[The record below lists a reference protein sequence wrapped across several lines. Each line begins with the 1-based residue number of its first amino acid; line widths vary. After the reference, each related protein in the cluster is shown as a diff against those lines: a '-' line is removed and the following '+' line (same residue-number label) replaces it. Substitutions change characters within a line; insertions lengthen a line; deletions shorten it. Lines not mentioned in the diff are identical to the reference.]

1 MKRFPPLRPFRM
13 TMPLMGLMLTSLV
26 WAQSRPVPP
35 TRAPDGPG
43 APRFQVAGAKR
54 GQAELRGAPGTNP
67 PVDAMGDWLIGPDY
81 VPAPELA
88 VVEGVPQGR
97 IVEFVMDSEDSAFYP
112 GIAREV
118 FGTVDPANPRTL
130 IVESFP
136 QRYQRLV
143 TVYVPAQYEAGTAAP
158 FIVYHDG
165 PKEPG
170 KAGEHRLVRV
180 LNNLI
185 HQKRVPPMV
194 AVLIANGGGDAQ
206 GHQRGL
212 EYDTMSGK
220 FAEYIQAEVLP
231 RVEAEAGVKLTS
243 DPEGRAAMGTS
254 SGAAAAFTMAWY
266 HPEWYRRVIGFSCTM
281 VNQQWPFNPETP
293 GGAWDYHETLIPNS
307 PRKPIRFWM
316 HVSDGDLLNPNVMR
330 DGMHD
335 WVEANHRM
343 AAALKAKDY
352 PYMYVFSLD
361 SRHGDRRVRDQILP
375 QALEWVWRG
384 YRARPVARE

>member
-1 MKRFPPLRPFRM
+1 MFVKITPRLIRFILVGF
-13 TMPLMGLMLTSLV
+13 GLGLIVSASV
-26 WAQSRPVPP
+26 WAQKRPTPP
-35 TRAPDGPG
+35 TRAADGPG
-43 APRFQVAGAKR
+43 APEFQLAGVE
-54 GQAELRGAPGTNP
+54 GGSDILQGAPGANP
-67 PVDAMGDWLIGPDY
+67 PVDGMGDWLVGPDY

-88 VVEGVPQGR
+88 VGEGVPQGR
-97 IVEFVMDSEDSAFYP
+97 IVEFVMDSRDSAFYP

-118 FGTVDPANPRTL
+118 FGTVDPDNPKTL

-136 QRYQRLV
+136 QPYTRLV
-143 TVYVPAQYEAGTAAP
+143 TVYVPDQYVPGTAAP
-158 FIVYHDG
+158 FVVYHDG
-165 PKEPG
+165 PKQPG
-170 KAGEHRLVRV
+170 KAREHRLVRV
-180 LNNLI
+180 LTNLI

-194 AVLIANGGGDAQ
+194 AVLVANGGGDAQ

-212 EYDTMSGK
+212 EYDTLSGK
-220 FAEYIQAEVLP
+220 LAEFIQAEVLP
-231 RVEAEAGVKLTS
+231 RVEAEAGVTLTE
-243 DPEGRAAMGTS
+243 DPEGRAVMGTS

-266 HPEWYRRVIGFSCTM
+266 HPEWYRRVVGFSCTM
-281 VNQQWPFNPETP
+281 VNQQWPFNPKTP

-307 PRKPIRFWM
+307 PQKPIRFWM

-343 AAALKAKDY
+343 AAELKAKGY

-361 SRHGDRRVRDQILP
+361 SRHGDRRVRDQALP

-384 YRARPVARE
+384 YEPAR